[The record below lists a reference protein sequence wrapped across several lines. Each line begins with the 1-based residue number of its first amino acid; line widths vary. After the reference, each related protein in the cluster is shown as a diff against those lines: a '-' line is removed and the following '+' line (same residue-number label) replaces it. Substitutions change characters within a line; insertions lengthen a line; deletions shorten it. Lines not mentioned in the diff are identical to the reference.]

1 MATRKYRGNDLEE
14 FVHVAIA
21 HRLGDIS
28 DLPEKVRRAVYGA
41 YRDFIAGYLDTIRQK
56 EKRRAN
62 WFPGSLSLDREVME
76 GMGHFFSDYQHIT
89 REFNR
94 INRHLDRLKKLDP
107 ARQSRLF
114 QQAVDEMLA
123 EGEKPASLEVL
134 AG

>member
-1 MATRKYRGNDLEE
+1 MATREDRGNDLGKW
-14 FVHVAIA
+14 VHGAIA
-21 HRLGDIS
+21 QRLGDIS
-28 DLPEKVRRAVYGA
+28 DLPEVVRRAVYGA
-41 YRDFIAGYLDTIRQK
+41 YLDFIAGYLDAIRQK
-56 EKRRAN
+56 EKRGAD
-62 WFPGSLSLDREVME
+62 WFPSSFSLDGEVIE

-114 QQAVDEMLA
+114 QQSVDEMLA
-123 EGEKPASLEVL
+123 GGEKAVTLEVI

>member
-21 HRLGDIS
+21 QRLGDIS
-28 DLPEKVRRAVYGA
+28 DLPEVVRMAVYGA

-56 EKRRAN
+56 EKRGAD

-114 QQAVDEMLA
+114 QQSVDEMLA
-123 EGEKPASLEVL
+123 EGEIAVNLEVL